1 MLLNKLKLMNAQGKS
16 PFRQLT
22 TISLLKELLLERDI
36 ENSNKIQMLQLEQS
50 LKAV

>member
-1 MLLNKLKLMNAQGKS
+1 MLLNRLKLMNAQGKS
-16 PFRQLT
+16 LFRQST